1 MDYRRQAG
9 WLLAVVVLSLMC
21 CHAEEA
27 AKAPS
32 TLNVRVDEK
41 SVLRSFSPRFFG
53 LNFEWG
59 YSQDRVQVDPSNHLE
74 DSQLA
79 ELCQGLPLPLNRM
92 AGTISQEFHWKQ
104 AIGPVEDRP
113 LQQLN
118 PWESPRQVRIGPVE
132 WIRWVQKIDPRAE
145 FVWTLNI
152 LKETPQDAADL
163 VQFLTGDAK
172 AKVEPGKTNW
182 AQKRVELGLPNPVP
196 VACWELGNEMSL
208 KPNAHKKYVWTA
220 EQYIEAVKPFIAA
233 IRAVNPKAKLAI
245 EGSCY
250 WDEWDGKVL
259 RALGSQV
266 DYIAPHYYYKSA
278 ARGKDDPSL
287 KPGSFQGLEG
297 AFVDSWLK
305 AMVKQVR
312 EVETN
317 GHKVSLLITEHAMWP
332 PALKDQ
338 EWKSTWYLSHSLDGV
353 LSTASFLVRC
363 LAVPEVAG
371 TNYHNFSSGPWGL
384 VYRSGQTNEL
394 YKTGMLEL
402 FRLLGGIEPGE
413 VVTVETSVG
422 EGAAS
427 ATDRPV
433 AMSAIRHA
441 KGMTLILVNPGA
453 ARTLNLTF
461 AGSHVFQGAS
471 GIWGNDLDAHN
482 TKDAVVLKIEP
493 LACGVKGKPLEK
505 MTLPAQSL
513 VVARFE

>member
-1 MDYRRQAG
+1 MNGRRQVG
-9 WLLAVVVLSLMC
+9 WLIVVVVLSLLSG
-21 CHAEEA
+21 HAEEA
-27 AKAPS
+27 TKIPGA
-32 TLNVRVDEK
+32 LNVRVDEK
-41 SVLRSFSPRFFG
+41 DVLRPFFPRFFG

-59 YSQDRVQVDPSNHLE
+59 YSQDRVQLDPSNQQE
-74 DSQLA
+74 DSELA

-145 FVWTLNI
+145 FIWTINI

-172 AKVEPGKTNW
+172 AKVAPGKTNW

-196 VACWELGNEMSL
+196 VSCWELGNEMSL

-233 IRAVNPKAKLAI
+233 IRSVNPKAKLAI

-250 WDEWDGKVL
+250 RDDWDGKVL

-266 DYIAPHYYYKSA
+266 DYISPHYYYQSA
-278 ARGKDDPSL
+278 ARAKDDPSL

-297 AFVDSWLK
+297 TFVDSWLM

-312 EVETN
+312 EVATN
-317 GHKVSLLITEHAMWP
+317 EHKVEILITEHAMWP
-332 PALKDQ
+332 PSLKDR

-353 LSTASFLVRC
+353 LSTASFFLRC
-363 LAVPEVAG
+363 LSVPEVVG

-394 YKTGMLEL
+394 YKTGMLDM

-413 VVTVETSVG
+413 VVAVETSDG
-422 EGAAS
+422 EDWKGAGS
-427 ATDRPV
+427 RPV
-433 AMSAIRHA
+433 VVSAIRHA
-441 KGMTLILVNPGA
+441 KGMTLILVNHGA
-453 ARTLNLTF
+453 ARSVNLAFVGTRSF
-461 AGSHVFQGAS
+461 RGAS
-471 GIWGNDLDAHN
+471 GIWGNELDAHN
-482 TKDAVVLKIEP
+482 TKDAVVLKVEP
-493 LACGVKGKPLEK
+493 LAWGVKGKPLEK

-513 VVARFE
+513 VVAQFE

>member
-1 MDYRRQAG
+1 M
-9 WLLAVVVLSLMC
+9 VVLTLLNGR
-21 CHAEEA
+21 AEEA
-27 AKAPS
+27 TKALG

-41 SVLRSFSPRFFG
+41 NVLRSFSPRFFG

-59 YSQDRVQVDPSNHLE
+59 YSQDRVQLDPSNQQE
-74 DSQLA
+74 DSRLA

-92 AGTISQEFHWKQ
+92 AGTISQEFRWKQ

-113 LQQLN
+113 QQQLN
-118 PWESPRQVRIGPVE
+118 PWESPRLVRVGPVE
-132 WIRWVQKIDPRAE
+132 WIRWVQKVDPRAE
-145 FVWTLNI
+145 FVWTINI

-196 VACWELGNEMSL
+196 VVCWELGNELSL

-220 EQYIEAVKPFIAA
+220 EQYIETVKPFIAA
-233 IRAVNPKAKLAI
+233 IRAVHPKAKLAI
-245 EGSCY
+245 EASCY
-250 WDEWDGKVL
+250 WDDWDGKVL
-259 RALGSQV
+259 RALGAQV
-266 DYIAPHYYYKSA
+266 DYISPHYYYKSSV
-278 ARGKDDPSL
+278 RMKDDPSL

-312 EVETN
+312 EVATDE
-317 GHKVSLLITEHAMWP
+317 HKVEILITEHAMWP

-338 EWKSTWYLSHSLDGV
+338 EWKATWYLSHSLDGV
-353 LSTASFLVRC
+353 LSTASFLLRC

-394 YKTGMLEL
+394 YKTGMLDMMK
-402 FRLLGGIEPGE
+402 LLCGIEPGE
-413 VVTVETSVG
+413 VVAVETSAG
-422 EGAAS
+422 ESSEPG
-427 ATDRPV
+427 DRPV
-433 AMSAIRHA
+433 VVRAIRHG
-441 KGMTLILVNPGA
+441 KGLTLILVNQGA
-453 ARTLNLTF
+453 ARTMNLAF
-461 AGSHVFQGAS
+461 AGPHSFQGAS
-471 GIWGNDLDAHN
+471 GIWGNELDAHN
-482 TKDAVVLKIEP
+482 TKDAGVLKIESLP
-493 LACGVKGKPLEK
+493 WGVKGKPLEK